1 MHKHMCVGGQK
12 RASDFVELTL
22 EAVVCCLVWVLG
34 TEL

>member
-1 MHKHMCVGGQK
+1 MHKHMCAGGQK